1 MIFIYLADA
10 WWWSCKCGS
19 RLHPNATSCDSLNY
33 NLTSIFGWVE
43 MVVAAAATASGT
55 ELTKWKE
62 VIKSRLRFGL
72 IVRLLW
78 IRMLIS
84 FSFVFY
90 SFSCERQQNATLS
103 QFFLSLR
110 AEYEFD
116 INSMRWCRWKRNRTT
131 GLSSVIRNEKQN
143 VIIYFVDR
151 FQALAHAISFA
162 ERKFTS
168 KDSIFALL
176 NKNRKFRIAE
186 IPNDI

>member
-1 MIFIYLADA
+1 MSGNGRRRRRHRQRHRTDKVEGSNQIQIAIRAYCETLVDSNAHFIF
-10 WWWSCKCGS
+10 
-19 RLHPNATSCDSLNY
+19 
-33 NLTSIFGWVE
+33 
-43 MVVAAAATASGT
+43 
-55 ELTKWKE
+55 
-62 VIKSRLRFGL
+62 
-72 IVRLLW
+72 VRLL
-78 IRMLIS
+78 
-84 FSFVFY
+84 FVFMRTPAECDFI
-90 SFSCERQQNATLS
+90 SIFL
-103 QFFLSLR
+103 LSLR